1 MTNGI
6 LRVKTTR
13 SASGWGYAV
22 VNGVGQTLVSRRGY
36 ATENAARAAGRAAAD
51 ALAPVAPAST
61 HAYLSETETA
71 ASKVDLI
78 NGWRTLFR

>member
-1 MTNGI
+1 MTNGS

-22 VNGVGQTLVSRRGY
+22 VNGVGQTLAARRGY
-36 ATENAARAAGRAAAD
+36 PTDNAARAAGRAAAD
-51 ALAPVAPAST
+51 ALAPVAQPSRYT
-61 HAYLSETETA
+61 YLAEA
-71 ASKVDLI
+71 NDASKTDLI